1 MYKGLALKAG
11 VLLSI
16 MFFFNGML
24 TSKVGPYYSNLI
36 FHLIGLVLILIISF
50 IVKNKRPSIRKIPI
64 LYFLPGIL
72 SMIVVV
78 SNNICIGK
86 LGITLTIVI
95 SLFGQ
100 LVISNIIDHFGLF
113 GMPVNPFKKE
123 KLIGFS
129 IVIIGIISMVSF

>member
-36 FHLIGLVLILIISF
+36 FHLIGLILIIIISL
-50 IVKNKRPSIRKIPI
+50 ILKNKEFRLSEIPI

-123 KLIGFS
+123 KLIGFG
-129 IVIIGIISMVSF
+129 VVLIGIISMVSF